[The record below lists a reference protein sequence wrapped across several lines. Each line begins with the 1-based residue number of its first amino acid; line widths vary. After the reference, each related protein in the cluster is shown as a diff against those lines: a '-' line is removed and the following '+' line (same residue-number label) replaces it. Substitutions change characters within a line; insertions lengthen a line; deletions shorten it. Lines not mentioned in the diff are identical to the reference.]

1 VKPGSHARMLSIKEN
16 PNYIGIL
23 IVYFL
28 QLTKQFVKFI
38 TVIYRL
44 MENSLINILQMHFA
58 LLQSQP
64 LTGGIVAKNLRITD
78 NGSGELSLYG
88 DFTITLKVLDLTTNG
103 APNLNSLMTFTQ
115 QAISNKLRGGGY
127 KSGVNIL
134 KYNAAKRSFDT
145 SKTWTYSIRYNFN
158 FTVNVIQI
166 NMLNQLKGND
176 FVLVVVDGIGY
187 QFADQYGR
195 HQSATGLT
203 QGEGGPAVVSYNDW
217 LKNKYFGVH
226 EFFHTLG
233 LDDIEDSG
241 KKNRLMYHLG
251 DNAGQSISEREKG
264 DMMEYILG
272 GANNLTKKNFSN
284 AGLNT
289 VTRLRTFLNNSTNGF
304 KYNKAKFR

>member
-1 VKPGSHARMLSIKEN
+1 MMDNG
-16 PNYIGIL
+16 
-23 IVYFL
+23 
-28 QLTKQFVKFI
+28 
-38 TVIYRL
+38 
-44 MENSLINILQMHFA
+44 LINILRMRFA
-58 LLQSQP
+58 VLQNQP
-64 LTGGIVAKNLRITD
+64 LSGGIVARNLRISD
-78 NGSGELSLYG
+78 NGSGELNLYG
-88 DFTITLKVLDLTTNG
+88 DFTITLKVLDLTTGG

-115 QAISNKLRGGGY
+115 QVIASKLKGGGY
-127 KSGVNIL
+127 KNGVNIL
-134 KYNAAKRSFDT
+134 KYNALKRSFDT
-145 SKTWTYSIRYNFN
+145 NKTWTYSIRYNFN

-176 FVLVVVDGIGY
+176 FVLAVVDGIGY
-187 QFADQYGR
+187 QYTNQYGKR
-195 HQSATGLT
+195 QSSAGLT

-217 LKNKYFGVH
+217 QKNKYFGIH

-233 LDDIEDSG
+233 LDDIEDSS

-272 GANNLTKKNFSN
+272 GANNLIKKNFSN

-289 VTRLRTFLNNSTNGF
+289 VTRLRTFLNNPTNGF